1 MDAAI
6 FRKYLGNFT
15 PHGLQYLSYREEG
28 LNKVVHLVF
37 SVSSWSVSNFVSASV
52 SLLYIYASA
61 WLSVGLFVSLSL
73 CLYVCLTNC
82 LCLCLCLRLSLCL
95 CLRLS
100 LSPSLYLSA
109 CISPLPPCYLHS
121 PPPSFSCELLRL
133 ESCLTEFRPSALFTF
148 KSIPTSNI

>member
-15 PHGLQYLSYREEG
+15 PHGLQYLSYRG
-28 LNKVVHLVF
+28 RDRNKVVHLVF

-61 WLSVGLFVSLSL
+61 WLSVGLFVSLSF

-82 LCLCLCLRLSLCL
+82 LSLPLSASVSLPLSASVSLSQSLSFCLSLPS
-95 CLRLS
+95 LS
-100 LSPSLYLSA
+100 LLPSL
-109 CISPLPPCYLHS
+109 
-121 PPPSFSCELLRL
+121 PPSLFLLRIIAFGKL
-133 ESCLTEFRPSALFTF
+133 P
-148 KSIPTSNI
+148 N

>member
-61 WLSVGLFVSLSL
+61 WLSVGLFVSLSF
-73 CLYVCLTNC
+73 CLYVYLTNC
-82 LCLCLCLRLSLCL
+82 LSLPLSASVSLSQSLSFCLSLPSPSL
-95 CLRLS
+95 LPS
-100 LSPSLYLSA
+100 LSPSL
-109 CISPLPPCYLHS
+109 
-121 PPPSFSCELLRL
+121 FLLRIIAFGKL
-133 ESCLTEFRPSALFTF
+133 P
-148 KSIPTSNI
+148 N